1 MIDHTSS
8 IVEDG
13 TSGLDGDQGLPIL
26 SVAEISSLLKRTVE
40 ETFGRVRVQGEIS
53 GFKRAQSG
61 HLYFTLKDETAVID
75 GVCWRGTAAG
85 LGITPEDGLE
95 VIVTGRLTTYP
106 ARSRYQIVVE
116 GLEVAGAGALLKL
129 LEDRRRKLAA
139 EGLFDIDNKQELP
152 FLPDIIGVVT
162 SETGA
167 VFRDIL
173 HRLTDRFPRRVLLW
187 PVTVQGE
194 SAPKEI
200 AAAIEGFNGLT
211 GKKRGKGKKALPR
224 PDVLIVARGGG
235 SLEDLMA
242 FNEEIVVRAAAASDI
257 PLISAVGHETDTTL
271 IDYAADE
278 RAPTPTAAAEM
289 AVPVR
294 ADLLAQVEDDG
305 ARLINAVTRLV
316 DNARRNIDATARG
329 LPDLGRLVGDFSQR
343 LDDWTERLA
352 NAVRVGLDS
361 RRAELAR
368 LAAEIPKPQQQLD
381 HAKRQLKREV
391 RALKAAGRSIVAERR
406 VDLKQ
411 AAALLESF
419 SYQRV
424 LERGFALVTGYGE
437 RPIDSVKKLSPGMLV
452 SMRFQDGEADATV
465 TRADKAGG
473 GGKKKKPAP
482 KKTVKRKT
490 SKAGPDEDDPQGTLL

>member
-1 MIDHTSS
+1 MIDNTSS
-8 IVEDG
+8 IVDDDS
-13 TSGLDGDQGLPIL
+13 SGHEGNQGPPIL
-26 SVAEISSLLKRTVE
+26 SVAEISALLKRTVE
-40 ETFGRVRVQGEIS
+40 DTFGRVRVRGEIS
-53 GFKRAQSG
+53 GFKRASSG

-75 GVCWRGTAAG
+75 GVCWRGTAAR
-85 LGITPEDGLE
+85 LGVSPEDGLE
-95 VIVTGRLTTYP
+95 VVVTGRLTTYP

-116 GLEVAGAGALLKL
+116 GMEVAGEGALLKL

-139 EGLFDIDNKQELP
+139 EGLFDLENKQDLP
-152 FLPDIIGVVT
+152 FLPGVIGVVT

-167 VFRDIL
+167 VFQDIL
-173 HRLTDRFPRRVLLW
+173 HRVSDRFPRRILLW
-187 PVTVQGE
+187 PVTVQGK
-194 SAPKEI
+194 SAAKEI
-200 AAAIEGFNGLT
+200 AAAIKGFNRL
-211 GKKRGKGKKALPR
+211 GKSKGDLPR

-242 FNEEIVVRAAAASDI
+242 FNEEIVVRAAAASAI

-316 DNARRNIDATARG
+316 EDGRRDLDAIARG
-329 LPDLGRLVGDFSQR
+329 LPDLRRLVDDFTQR
-343 LDDWTERLA
+343 LDDWTERLV

-381 HAKRQLKREV
+381 HAKGQLKREV
-391 RALKAAGRSIVAERR
+391 RALKAAARAIVAERQG
-406 VDLKQ
+406 DLKQ

-424 LERGFALVTGYGE
+424 LERGFALVTGEGE
-437 RPIDSVKKLSPGMLV
+437 RPISSVKKLSPGMPV
-452 SMRFQDGEADATV
+452 SMRFQDGEAGATV
-465 TRADKAGG
+465 TGPAPAD
-473 GGKKKKPAP
+473 KKKK
-482 KKTVKRKT
+482 VKMRT
-490 SKAGPDEDDPQGTLL
+490 GGDDPQGTLL